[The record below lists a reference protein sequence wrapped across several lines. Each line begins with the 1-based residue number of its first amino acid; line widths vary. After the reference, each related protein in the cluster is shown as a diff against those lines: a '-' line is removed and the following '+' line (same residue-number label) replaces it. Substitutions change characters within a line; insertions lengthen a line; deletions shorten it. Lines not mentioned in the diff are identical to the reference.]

1 MTNTIMFA
9 LHMENLSCPPIER
22 QKVSEDMHFPNLSA
36 HQLVRLNLI
45 AVGASYSY
53 KNIP

>member
-9 LHMENLSCPPIER
+9 LHTENLRCPPIKR

-45 AVGASYSY
+45 AVGASYRD
-53 KNIP
+53 KKIP